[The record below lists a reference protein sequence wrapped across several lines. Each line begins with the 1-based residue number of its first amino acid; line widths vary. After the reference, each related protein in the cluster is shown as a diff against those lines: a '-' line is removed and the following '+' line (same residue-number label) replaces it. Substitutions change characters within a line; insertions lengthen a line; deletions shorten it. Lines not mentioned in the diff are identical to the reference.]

1 MKERDWIQEADAY
14 LKQKYVE
21 FVDGRNDCS
30 PELPEY
36 SPALALWEAKYFM
49 LGLEKPLF
57 SVDHEAY
64 VQTRMLYPA
73 PKKNDKQKPIQ
84 LIENK
89 GHHKKG
95 IPVRLSR
102 EGVCQMA
109 IASYLSIHDK
119 WDVSE
124 IEMEPS
130 EKVYGDLAYAVDI
143 LLRESKESV
152 AICCEVKSNK
162 KEFDKLIRVFKYCC
176 KRGGHKKEE
185 CKYKDNHPKFAMCWA
200 LRPKYFYAI
209 SPEDRRCYEL
219 TYADDAIH
227 LHPIDALPTKVE
239 YMPKRFLHSEFW
251 LHSWM
256 AAKPRPR
263 KLYDPEATEPERKK
277 FRQYVSAYCEKY
289 LLHQYKTDEVSAA
302 DHCKNIGKLQSHV
315 NHEYPY
321 KKVLYGSHFNIGVAQ
336 KLLNLQ
342 LKYLW
347 CMGEIKTPP
356 HCPVD
361 SIILKKI
368 KLKDRCNWT
377 KIDSILRYEKVIKAI
392 TEQAIKDGYKNIAE
406 WELCK
411 YRRR

>member
-1 MKERDWIQEADAY
+1 MTERNWKKEANTY
-14 LKQKYVE
+14 LKKMYLE
-21 FVDGRNDCS
+21 YAADRKDC
-30 PELPEY
+30 PAKLPKY
-36 SPALALWEAKYFM
+36 SPPLALWEAKYFM
-49 LGLEKPLF
+49 LGLKKSLF
-57 SVDHEAY
+57 SVDHESY
-64 VQTRMLYPA
+64 VQTGMLYPA
-73 PKKNDKQKPIQ
+73 RRKNDKQRTIQ
-84 LIENK
+84 LIGKKRSGSEERNIGLFREN
-89 GHHKKG
+89 
-95 IPVRLSR
+95 
-102 EGVCQMA
+102 VCQMA
-109 IASYLSIHDK
+109 TASYLSIHDK

-124 IEMEPS
+124 IEMEPPR
-130 EKVYGDLAYAVDI
+130 KVYGDLEYAVDI
-143 LLRESKESV
+143 LLRENKESV
-152 AICCEVKSNK
+152 AICCEVKRNK
-162 KEFDKLIRVFKYCC
+162 EEFDKLMREFKYCC
-176 KRGGHKKEE
+176 ERGDHKEEE
-185 CKYKDNHPKFAMCWA
+185 CKRKNHPKFDMCWE

-209 SPEDRRCYEL
+209 SPEDRQCFEL
-219 TYADDAIH
+219 TYVVDAIQ

-251 LHSWM
+251 LHSWK
-256 AAKPRPR
+256 AAMPRPR

-302 DHCKNIGKLQSHV
+302 DHCKNIEKLQSHV

-361 SIILKKI
+361 SIIQKKI
-368 KLKDRCNWT
+368 KSKDRCNWT
-377 KIDSILRYEKVIKAI
+377 EIDSIPRYEKVIKAI
-392 TEQAIKDGYKNIAE
+392 TEQATKDGYKSIAE